1 MLDSAVT
8 SLSTVCGNVYPQ
20 IPTARQGAGESRLRG
35 AWWRELD
42 ADGSKVGS
50 GSLVKSVQLGK
61 QLLHLIRRTFPKRDL
76 TGVHGQGRPPFPAL
90 LQLIRESGHG
100 LEQVRLCLLL
110 LIGSPL
116 ALPGDGAGSGE
127 RGLGAGAR

>member
-1 MLDSAVT
+1 MLDSVVT

-50 GSLVKSVQLGK
+50 GSLVKS
-61 QLLHLIRRTFPKRDL
+61 
-76 TGVHGQGRPPFPAL
+76 L

-100 LEQVRLCLLL
+100 LEQARLCLLL